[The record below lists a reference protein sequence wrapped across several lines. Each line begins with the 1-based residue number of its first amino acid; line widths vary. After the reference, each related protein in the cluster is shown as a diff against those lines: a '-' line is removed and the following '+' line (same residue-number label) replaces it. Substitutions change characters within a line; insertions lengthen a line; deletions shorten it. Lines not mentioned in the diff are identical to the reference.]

1 MRPKTAA
8 ERLQRQTLG
17 SGGIFKSAAV
27 DVLRLERRLMSTGDI
42 AKVALQRGLIKCQG
56 KTPEATMA
64 SALYTDVKRK
74 EGHSIFIR
82 PHEGLFGLREW
93 ADKGLVFKV
102 SPMLLVRATSG
113 LEPSMSHV
121 HIAVQRSDC
130 RLTLSCPAGLFS

>member
-102 SPMLLVRATSG
+102 SLAVVVRT
-113 LEPSMSHV
+113 
-121 HIAVQRSDC
+121 
-130 RLTLSCPAGLFS
+130 FS